1 MTTAILCS
9 LTLGAAAQT
18 GIRLD
23 LETVDPRGS
32 SGQERIELQGNKLRL
47 DHFSQTATGSGG
59 VNHAPTSS
67 IVFDGSQMYS
77 VNHRTKTYTAV
88 DPTRTSKQEAY
99 PAQVAFK
106 KGSGN
111 DHVAGFACTNYTEL
125 RNGAEWGTVCLA
137 SWKTGPVKKD
147 DLTGLVKFSGSLAA
161 VEPSIGVIVVNP
173 ADWPGFPLS
182 SQSSDGHI
190 VRVRD
195 AERANIPGNEFQPS
209 SEYTRQSVAQ

>member
-9 LTLGAAAQT
+9 LTLSAAAQT

-32 SGQERIELQGNKLRL
+32 SGEQRIEWQGDKLRL
-47 DHFSQTATGSGG
+47 DHFTQAATGSGG
-59 VNHAPTSS
+59 VNHAPTATV
-67 IVFDGSQMYS
+67 IFDGRQMYS
-77 VNHRTKTYTAV
+77 VDHRSKTYRDIDPARTA
-88 DPTRTSKQEAY
+88 KQETDKI
-99 PAQVAFK
+99 AFK

-111 DHVAGFACTNYTEL
+111 EHIAGFACTNYTEL

-147 DLTGLVKFSGSLAA
+147 DLMGLVKFSGSLAA
-161 VEPSIGVIVVNP
+161 VEPSIGVMVVNP
-173 ADWPGFPLS
+173 ADWPGFPLL
-182 SQSSDGHI
+182 SQSNDGHI

-195 AERANIPGNEFQPS
+195 AERATIPDNEFRPS
-209 SEYTRQSVAQ
+209 PEYTRQSVAQ